1 MGRMDRMGV
10 RAEKESCLTA
20 FMITMILVWVRVFLQ
35 GNTASW
41 VFPDEFASSGFCL
54 ARGF

>member
-20 FMITMILVWVRVFLQ
+20 FMITMILVWVRVFLKATPHL
-35 GNTASW
+35 GYFRIS
-41 VFPDEFASSGFCL
+41 VL
-54 ARGF
+54 H